1 MSRLFDALDARFD
14 DLDEVKDVA
23 NYGCSGGVG
32 GFIYYNEIRNFF
44 FSYED
49 EIEDYMNELYFG
61 DNYMKEITDD
71 DNVTVNQLINKIVWV
86 VVESYCQQ
94 RLAATECFA

>member
-1 MSRLFDALDARFD
+1 MSRLIDALDARFD

-32 GFIYYNEIRNFF
+32 GFIYYNEIRKFF
-44 FSYED
+44 FEYED

-61 DNYMKEITDD
+61 DNYMKEITCD
-71 DNVTVNQLINKIVWV
+71 DNVTVNQLINVIVWI
-86 VVESYCQQ
+86 VVENYCQQ
-94 RLAATECFA
+94 RMAETECYA